1 MEEFATEEQQV
12 EAIKRFWRENGLAI
26 AVGVI
31 LGVGGLYGWRYY
43 NDTQIAEKEAA
54 SRSYEQLSATL
65 TSENTQKAEAFV
77 AGNKGGYSI
86 LTALQLAKLSVEEGD
101 LEKAASHLKYVANN
115 ADDEAIKSVANLRL
129 ARVQNS
135 LSQFD
140 QAMASLDLVTQPAF
154 VAQVD
159 EIKGDIY
166 VNQSKFDAAKE
177 AYSASLDANANN
189 QLVKMKLDNLAVV
202 ING

>member
-26 AVGVI
+26 AVGVV

-43 NDTQIAEKEAA
+43 NDTQIAAKEAA
-54 SRSYEQLSATL
+54 SISYEQLSTTL

-77 AGNKGGYSI
+77 ESNEGGYSI
-86 LTALQLAKLSVEEGD
+86 LTALQLAKIAVDSGE
-101 LEKAASHLKYVANN
+101 LEKAVDHLKFAANN
-115 ADDEAIKSVANLRL
+115 AQDAALKSVANLRL

-135 LSQFD
+135 LNQFD
-140 QAMASLDLVTQPAF
+140 QALASLDLVTQPAF
-154 VAQVD
+154 IAQVE

-166 VNQSKFDAAKE
+166 FNQSNFDAAKE
-177 AYSASLDANANN
+177 AYTASLEANAGN
-189 QLVKMKLDNLAVV
+189 QPVKMKLDNLAVV

>member
-26 AVGVI
+26 AVGVV

-43 NDTQIAEKEAA
+43 NDTQIAAKEAA
-54 SRSYEQLSATL
+54 SLSYEQLSTTL

-77 AGNKGGYSI
+77 ESNEGGYSI
-86 LTALQLAKLSVEEGD
+86 LTALQLAKLAVESGE
-101 LEKAASHLKYVANN
+101 LEKAVDHLKFAANN
-115 ADDEAIKSVANLRL
+115 AQDAALKSVANLRL

-135 LSQFD
+135 LNQFD
-140 QAMASLDLVTQPAF
+140 QALASLDLVTQPAF
-154 VAQVD
+154 IAQVE
-159 EIKGDIY
+159 EIKGDVY
-166 VNQSKFDAAKE
+166 FNQSNFDAAKE
-177 AYSASLDANANN
+177 AYTASLEANAGN
-189 QLVKMKLDNLAVV
+189 QPVKMKLDNLAVV

>member
-1 MEEFATEEQQV
+1 MEQFATEEQQV

-26 AVGVI
+26 AVGVV

-54 SRSYEQLSATL
+54 SKSYELVTATL
-65 TSENTQKAEAFV
+65 TADNTEKAQAFIEN
-77 AGNKGGYSI
+77 NDSGYSI
-86 LTALQLAKLSVEEGD
+86 LTALQLAKLSVEKGE
-101 LEKAASHLKYVANN
+101 LEKAAGHLKFVADN
-115 ADDEAIKSVANLRL
+115 ASDAAIKSVANLRL
-129 ARVQNS
+129 ARVQNA

-140 QAMASLDLVTQPAF
+140 EAMASLTLVTQDAF
-154 VAQVD
+154 AAQVD

-166 VNQSKFDAAKE
+166 VNQEQFDDAKK
-177 AYSASLDANANN
+177 AYNDSLKINANN
-189 QLVKMKLDNLAVV
+189 QLVKMKLDNLAVA

>member
-26 AVGVI
+26 AVGVV

-54 SRSYEQLSATL
+54 SLSYEQINTTL
-65 TSENTQKAEAFV
+65 NSKNTQEAEAFV
-77 AGNKGGYSI
+77 ENNQGGYSI
-86 LTALQLAKLSVEEGD
+86 LTALQLAKLSAEDGD
-101 LEKAASHLKYVANN
+101 LEKAVTHLKYAANN
-115 ADDEAIKSVANLRL
+115 AQDPALKSVANLRL

-135 LSQFD
+135 LNQFD

-154 VAQVD
+154 VAQVE

-166 VNQSKFDAAKE
+166 FNQSNFDAAKA
-177 AYSASLDANANN
+177 AYTASLEANAGN
-189 QLVKMKLDNLAVV
+189 QPVKMKLDNLAVV